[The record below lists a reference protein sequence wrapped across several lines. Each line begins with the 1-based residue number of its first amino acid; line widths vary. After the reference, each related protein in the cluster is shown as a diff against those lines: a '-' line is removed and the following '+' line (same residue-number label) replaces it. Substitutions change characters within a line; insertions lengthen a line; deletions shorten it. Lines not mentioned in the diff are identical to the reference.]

1 MVTLEEVKNY
11 LHVDFDDDD
20 EILQSLIAAAD
31 EYLRGAVNPNY
42 DTMSERAKMLSLI
55 VISDLYD
62 NRGIS
67 DKASGNVRKLV
78 EDFSLQLKLES
89 RCDDVETN

>member
-1 MVTLEEVKNY
+1 MLTLQDVKNY
-11 LHVDFDDDD
+11 LHIDFDDDD
-20 EILQSLIAAAD
+20 KLLTHLIGVAH
-31 EYLRGAVNPNY
+31 EYICSAVNVKYNP
-42 DTMSERAKMLSLI
+42 DSERAQMLSLI

-78 EDFSLQLKLES
+78 NDFALQLKIES
-89 RCDDVETN
+89 GD

>member
-42 DTMSERAKMLSLI
+42 DIMSERAKMLSLI